1 MPQLARTGGMTAAT
15 RQPWI
20 HSPRA
25 DGLLILLP
33 PLVATAVAAM
43 VARGSTNNV
52 PVWAWALLIVGVDV
66 AHVYGTLFR
75 TYLRPSTIRQR
86 PALYAL
92 APLLGWIAGVL
103 LYSAGRLAFWRAL
116 AYLATFHFVRQQ
128 YGFMR
133 IYARRERTVSNID
146 RTVDAAA
153 IYAATLYPL
162 IYWHAH
168 LPRRF
173 QWFVSG
179 DFIALPAVCAPIA
192 GAAFLAILAAY
203 AAKELRL
210 LFAQRL
216 INVPKN
222 LLLLG
227 TLVSWYVG
235 IVVLNGDLPF
245 TVTNVV
251 SHGVPYLALV
261 WLLGHDE
268 VLHSGAP
275 SSPRRLGVRA
285 FFTTAGIPLFCLVL
299 IGLAYIE
306 EGLWDGMVWR
316 DHASLFP
323 LFQTLSVVNDRAT
336 LTWLVPLLALPQI
349 THYVLDGF
357 IWRLHGAGE
366 GSQAVAF
373 TRDVQG

>member
-1 MPQLARTGGMTAAT
+1 MTSGT

-20 HSPRA
+20 HSATA
-25 DGLLILLP
+25 DGLFILLP
-33 PLVATAVAAM
+33 PLVATAIAA
-43 VARGSTNNV
+43 VVGARGPTNDV

-75 TYLRPSTIRQR
+75 TYLRPAAIRQR

-92 APLLGWIAGVL
+92 APLLGWVGGVL
-103 LYSAGRLAFWRAL
+103 LYSVGRMAFWRAL

-133 IYARRERTVSNID
+133 IYARGERGV
-146 RTVDAAA
+146 RRFHRRLDAVA

-162 IYWHAH
+162 IYWQAH

-173 QWFVSG
+173 QWFVTG

-203 AAKELRL
+203 AGKEARTLVT
-210 LFAQRL
+210 QRS

-227 TLVSWYVG
+227 TVVSWYVG
-235 IVVLNGDLPF
+235 IIVLNGDLTF

-251 SHGVPYLALV
+251 SHGVPYLALIWIV
-261 WLLGHDE
+261 GHNE
-268 VLHSGAP
+268 LIHTRAAP
-275 SSPRRLGVRA
+275 ETWWIRPRV
-285 FFTTAGIPLFCLVL
+285 FFTRVGVPLFCAFL
-299 IGLAYIE
+299 IGLAYLE
-306 EGLWDGMVWR
+306 EGLWDGLVWR

-323 LFQTLSVVNDRAT
+323 LFQRFSVVSDRDT

-357 IWRLHGAGE
+357 IWRLHGGGE
-366 GSQAVAF
+366 EWRTIGFAAEAQ
-373 TRDVQG
+373 R